1 MLLYYFASAVK
12 SVQLHVD
19 DDIIDK
25 LNYYY
30 TTSIIC
36 VFAILCSGKQ
46 YVGQP
51 VSESI
56 ALAESEP
63 RP

>member
-12 SVQLHVD
+12 SVQLHVSYLYNLFQNLTYYFKVD

-30 TTSIIC
+30 TTSIIIGKFFC
-36 VFAILCSGKQ
+36 VKVI
-46 YVGQP
+46 
-51 VSESI
+51 
-56 ALAESEP
+56 
-63 RP
+63 

>member
-12 SVQLHVD
+12 SVQFHVD

-30 TTSIIC
+30 TSAMIT
-36 VFAILCSGKQ
+36 VFAILVSLRQ
-46 YVGQP
+46 YVGMPIQ
-51 VSESI
+51 V
-56 ALAESEP
+56 
-63 RP
+63 RR